1 MPDGDDNVLHLRT
14 PADAVAKAAS
24 PRVDI
29 GEIGKPGLK
38 IWGGVLREE
47 FLPELIGT
55 RGLRTIQEMR
65 DNDPTIGAFMFAIEN
80 LAKQVSWQMQP
91 SDANDPKAVEV
102 ADFVKDALF
111 TDMNGTWQDVLG
123 EILTLLP
130 YGWAYLEVV
139 YKLRKGERPGEAA
152 SSRFTDG
159 KVGWRKWALRGQ
171 QSLEQWQLDE
181 HGGIQ
186 ALVQRPAPTYN
197 VYTIPIDRS
206 LLFRTTTQRNNPE
219 GRSILRNC
227 YRPWFFKRQI
237 EAIEGIGI
245 ERDLAGYPVFR
256 VKGAGE
262 PGGPGPDVWNAK
274 DATMVTLKGQLEEI
288 IKSVRRDEQ
297 EGMVLPPWLEFSLVS
312 TGSRRQFDTSG
323 IITRYDQRI
332 AMSVLA
338 DFVLLG
344 ADKVGSYALSSSKT
358 HLFAVAL
365 GGYLDGVCGVV
376 NRHAIP
382 KLLRYNAIPVDLVP
396 TLSHGDIE
404 TPDLAQLGAYVTSL
418 AGAGAQLFPD
428 PDLEAHLRTAAG
440 LPASAEAL
448 TAKRFAALH
457 GEMVGAIKE
466 LREKAAQM
474 TRADTIEVKKIAH
487 EVRLLGADL
496 LKLQLGAPRDIE
508 SLVAVEGVSNAVK
521 ELAAE
526 VAKSHTD
533 ERSWIRKVVERFIPG
548 GGSAA

>member
-1 MPDGDDNVLHLRT
+1 MADDADNVLRLRSPGST
-14 PADAVAKAAS
+14 TEKVSS

-29 GEIGKPGLK
+29 SEIGKPGLK

-47 FLPELIGT
+47 FLPELTGT
-55 RGLRTIQEMR
+55 RGLRAIQEMR

-80 LAKQVSWQMQP
+80 LAKQVTWQVQP
-91 SDANDPKAVEV
+91 SDASDPKAVEA

-111 TDMNGTWQDVLG
+111 NDMSGTWQDALS

-130 YGWAYLEVV
+130 YGWAYMEVV
-139 YKLRKGERPGEAA
+139 YKLRKGSAPGPRA

-171 QSLEQWQLDE
+171 SSLERWTMDD

-186 ALVQRPAPTYN
+186 GLVQRPAPTYN
-197 VYTIPIDRS
+197 VYTIPIERA
-206 LLFRTTTQRNNPE
+206 LLFRTTTQRNSPE
-219 GRSILRNC
+219 GRSLLRNA
-227 YRPWFFKRQI
+227 YRPWFFKKQI

-256 VKGAGE
+256 VKGDGE
-262 PGGPGPDVWNAK
+262 QGGPGPDVWNTQ

-297 EGMVLPPWLEFSLVS
+297 EGMVLPPWLEFTLVS
-312 TGSRRQFDTSG
+312 TGSRRTFDTSG

-358 HLFAVAL
+358 HLFSVAL
-365 GGYLDGVCGVV
+365 GGYLDGICGVI
-376 NRHAIP
+376 NRHGIP
-382 KLLRYNAIPVDLVP
+382 KLLRYNAIPVELAP
-396 TLSHGDIE
+396 TLTHGDIE
-404 TPDLAQLGAYVTSL
+404 TPDLGQLGAYIASL
-418 AGAGAQLFPD
+418 AASGATLFPD

-440 LPASAEAL
+440 LPASSEAL

-457 GEMVGAIKE
+457 GDMVGAIKE

-474 TRADTIEVKKIAH
+474 TQADAVQVRKIAH
-487 EVRLLGADL
+487 EVRVLGADL

-508 SLVAVEGVSNAVK
+508 SLVAVEGMSNAVK
-521 ELAAE
+521 ELAAQ
-526 VAKSHTD
+526 VAKSNTD

-548 GGSAA
+548 GAA